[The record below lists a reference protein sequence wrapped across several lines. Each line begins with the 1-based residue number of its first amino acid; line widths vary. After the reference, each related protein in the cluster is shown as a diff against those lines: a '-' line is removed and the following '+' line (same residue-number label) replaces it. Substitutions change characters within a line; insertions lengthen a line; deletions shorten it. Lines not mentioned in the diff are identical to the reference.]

1 MTTLALA
8 AVHQGGSFFAKLS
21 ASIWENVVAFFEE
34 AHAANM
40 RTGREEP
47 FGL

>member
-1 MTTLALA
+1 MTALA
-8 AVHQGGSFFAKLS
+8 HTVSAVAGAPAALLARVWVEIQ
-21 ASIWENVVAFFEE
+21 AFFEE
-34 AHAANM
+34 AHAANV